1 MPGAVLG
8 QGSSLKKENK
18 MSALQVVAN
27 KSKEKADSGCES
39 DSDSNYACEA
49 PDFDEEVGR
58 ACSRPSGKQNYSTG
72 LYSGKTDAGSSRFDN
87 VVSLDSAGRPCKKRK
102 TESLN
107 PVNASTVNL
116 TASKPCSAT
125 TLPNSSLVSQESKNN
140 SVDSGSLDV
149 CCDVHKA
156 DGEEAA
162 HVEDNEKVTPSC
174 SQDSIQPAV
183 IFPCAPGRK
192 LAVVQRS
199 PEPRPVQVP
208 ALGPGV
214 SEVWVVGHSYVSRLK
229 DHFFAERYPE
239 WARRAGFNVSFYG
252 QEGLRLEQ
260 LRSLLEPLLAGTP
273 TPPAAVIVHLG
284 GNDLVHLGRKYVG
297 DAVVTELGWL
307 AEKFPQAVL
316 AWSHIIPRFQW
327 QGGVSVKGLN
337 HSVKKLNNKLDKLCQ
352 SPKLQ
357 TISHGC
363 IRGQR
368 YYMQDGVHLSKE
380 GNDLFALDL
389 LAWLVRCTRQI

>member
-174 SQDSIQPAV
+174 SQDSIQPAGSV
-183 IFPCAPGRK
+183 AGPQAKK
-192 LAVVQRS
+192 LTI
-199 PEPRPVQVP
+199 
-208 ALGPGV
+208 
-214 SEVWVVGHSYVSRLK
+214 WIVGHSFIKLAQVQACHRYVGAMFGFNDRLFNIVWKGKEGMRWKELLPCLNKWMVQGRCPDVLLIHLGENDLCEEKGVVLMRAMKKDLVRLK
-229 DHFFAERYPE
+229 EQWAACHVLWTELVPRRVWTGALNPKAIDR
-239 WARRAGFNVSFYG
+239 ARRKVN
-252 QEGLRLEQ
+252 LEIS
-260 LRSLLEPLLAGTP
+260 RFCR
-273 TPPAAVIVHLG
+273 HLG
-284 GNDLVHLGRKYVG
+284 FGRVMHKELRFE
-297 DAVVTELGWL
+297 AVE
-307 AEKFPQAVL
+307 FF
-316 AWSHIIPRFQW
+316 R
-327 QGGVSVKGLN
+327 
-337 HSVKKLNNKLDKLCQ
+337 D
-352 SPKLQ
+352 
-357 TISHGC
+357 
-363 IRGQR
+363 
-368 YYMQDGVHLSKE
+368 DGVHLSRI
-380 GNDLFALDL
+380 GMDLYL
-389 LAWLVRCTRQI
+389 LEIREVLARCLKVQAHSD

>member
-174 SQDSIQPAV
+174 SQDSIQPAEVAAVMPVRRTQNVWV
-183 IFPCAPGRK
+183 IGDSWIFWLWKHALKSHVEKNLNLPDKNIFWFPDKEARFWKTVVPLLRSTVGVPLPDILVLHCGADDLGYQSVFSLTSAMKSDILKIMSMFPK
-192 LAVVQRS
+192 LKIVFSCIAQRQNWLRQFNLYAS
-199 PEPRPVQVP
+199 PE
-208 ALGPGV
+208 
-214 SEVWVVGHSYVSRLK
+214 K
-229 DHFFAERYPE
+229 
-239 WARRAGFNVSFYG
+239 ARRAVNRNITEFLRENRMFSIHHDNIIFYID
-252 QEGLRLEQ
+252 QMFL
-260 LRSLLEPLLAGTP
+260 P
-273 TPPAAVIVHLG
+273 
-284 GNDLVHLGRKYVG
+284 
-297 DAVVTELGWL
+297 
-307 AEKFPQAVL
+307 
-316 AWSHIIPRFQW
+316 
-327 QGGVSVKGLN
+327 
-337 HSVKKLNNKLDKLCQ
+337 
-352 SPKLQ
+352 
-357 TISHGC
+357 
-363 IRGQR
+363 
-368 YYMQDGVHLSKE
+368 DGVHLSSV
-380 GNDLFALDL
+380 GNSIFMDNICETLQNLN
-389 LAWLVRCTRQI
+389 

>member
-174 SQDSIQPAV
+174 SQDSIQPAGCV
-183 IFPCAPGRK
+183 PGPTLKRN
-192 LAVVQRS
+192 S
-199 PEPRPVQVP
+199 
-208 ALGPGV
+208 
-214 SEVWVVGHSYVSRLK
+214 VWIVGHSYIELAAKHADTRPFGRLLGL
-229 DHFFAERYPE
+229 DG
-239 WARRAGFNVSFYG
+239 RRTTVLWW
-252 QEGLRLEQ
+252 GLRGMRWGQ
-260 LRSLLEPLLAGTP
+260 LLPTLAELSISKGSP
-273 TPPAAVIVHLG
+273 DILVVHLG
-284 GNDLVHLGRKYVG
+284 ENDLVQLPGIALTKAIKVDLSCLKRVWPGTHIIW
-297 DAVVTELGWL
+297 TELVQ
-307 AEKFPQAVL
+307 K
-316 AWSHIIPRFQW
+316 
-327 QGGVSVKGLN
+327 GVWKGAKNPAAIDKARRKVN
-337 HSVKKLNNKLDKLCQ
+337 HEITGFC
-352 SPKLQ
+352 
-357 TISHGC
+357 T
-363 IRGQR
+363 
-368 YYMQDGVHLSKE
+368 KE
-380 GNDLFALDL
+380 GFGIIKHADISYKNFTLFRSDGEFLSITGNECYL
-389 LAWLVRCTRQI
+389 NGLRNVILARFDCFRD

>member
-183 IFPCAPGRK
+183 SQTCDAGEELVAGRRRSTPPRHK
-192 LAVVQRS
+192 PHEEHRTAVI
-199 PEPRPVQVP
+199 
-208 ALGPGV
+208 
-214 SEVWVVGHSYVSRLK
+214 WIVGHSYV
-229 DHFFAERYPE
+229 
-239 WARRAGFNVSFYG
+239 RRAKNVFMAGDRKERAAQKGFSISFFG
-252 QEGLRLEQ
+252 KGGLCLSQ
-260 LRSLLEPLLAGTP
+260 FKDFFLGLLARQP
-273 TPPAAVIVHLG
+273 APPSVVILHLG
-284 GNDLVHLGRKYVG
+284 ENDLTKLGRRVLIEEIVSTAGWVG
-297 DAVVTELGWL
+297 RTCPGCTVV
-307 AEKFPQAVL
+307 
-316 AWSHIIPRFQW
+316 WSQLIPRWQW
-327 QGGVSVKGLN
+327 QGGNSVRALN
-337 HSVKKLNNKLDKLCQ
+337 HSVKRINTQLDKLFRA
-352 SPKLQ
+352 PRLQ
-357 TISHGC
+357 TIPHGC
-363 IRGQR
+363 IWGAQF
-368 YYMQDGVHLSKE
+368 YLGDGVHLTDA
-380 GNDLFALDL
+380 GNVIWSNNLW
-389 LAWLVRCTRQI
+389 AWLEGFTE